1 LSVIGLASH
10 KGYATPKHLA
20 ALREF
25 GPTPLHR
32 QSFAPV
38 WQNPVPQEAFAFM
51 GEDDPGRDSVEILP
65 ESYAEGPEAEI
76 AWKLSDP

>member
-1 LSVIGLASH
+1 MMREWDTVFPAYGLASH
-10 KGYATPKHLA
+10 KGYSTPKHLA
-20 ALREF
+20 ALREL

-51 GEDDPGRDSVEILP
+51 NEDEEALIEDG
-65 ESYAEGPEAEI
+65 AEVSA
-76 AWKLSDP
+76 